1 MENYIFLQSTR
12 VPLNSVNIPNL
23 LTLSRLCLVPVIIV
37 MITSHAWLAAF
48 AIFVI
53 AGVTDAVDGFI
64 ARHFNQ
70 RTELGAYLD
79 PLADKALLVSI
90 YITLAIVN
98 IIPSWLAIIV
108 VARDIMIFGAIMLAW
123 ILNNPITI
131 QPLKISKANTF
142 MQIAFAALMLGTLAF
157 NISNSTLQDA
167 MILVVAGLTISSV
180 GAYLSLWL
188 KHMTH

>member
-1 MENYIFLQSTR
+1 
-12 VPLNSVNIPNL
+12 VPINTVNIPNI
-23 LTLSRLCLVPVIIV
+23 LTLARLCLVPVVIV
-37 MITSHAWLAAF
+37 MITSHAWLGAF
-48 AIFVI
+48 AVFVI
-53 AGVTDAVDGFI
+53 AGITDAVDGFI

-108 VARDIMIFGAIMLAW
+108 VARDIMILGAILLA
-123 ILNNPITI
+123 LVLHNPITI
-131 QPLKISKANTF
+131 EPLKISKANTF
-142 MQIAFAALMLGTLAF
+142 VQIAFAAFMLGTLAF
-157 NISNSTLQDA
+157 NITSEMPQTA
-167 MILVVAGLTISSV
+167 MVIIVALLTIGSM

-188 KHMTH
+188 KHMTKAS

>member
-1 MENYIFLQSTR
+1 MS
-12 VPLNSVNIPNL
+12 VSSVNIPNI
-23 LTLSRLCLVPVIIV
+23 LTLARLCLVPVIIV
-37 MITSHAWLAAF
+37 MITSHAWLGAF
-48 AIFVI
+48 SIFVI

-98 IIPSWLAIIV
+98 IIPSWLTIIV
-108 VARDIMIFGAIMLAW
+108 VARDIMILGAILLAW
-123 ILNNPITI
+123 VLNNPITI
-131 QPLKISKANTF
+131 EPLKISKANTF
-142 MQIAFAALMLGTLAF
+142 AQIAFAAFMLGTLAF
-157 NISNSTLQDA
+157 NINSAMLQNA
-167 MILVVAGLTISSV
+167 MVICVAGLTIGSM

-188 KHMTH
+188 KHMTQE